1 MKKNTHNINE
11 IENKISELT
20 KRKNALEKEM
30 KYKEEKDKR
39 KIRTRRLIET
49 GALAEKY
56 FELDADLS
64 IEDRE
69 ELFKMFSPFVLSNKP
84 KKFKK

>member
-1 MKKNTHNINE
+1 MKKNIRNINE
-11 IENKISELT
+11 IENEISELT
-20 KRKNALEKEM
+20 KRKNALEKEI
-30 KYKEEKDKR
+30 KYKEKKDER
-39 KIRTRRLIET
+39 KARARRLIET

-56 FELDADLS
+56 FELDDLS